1 MNKEM
6 HLNYYFTEILDHY
19 KNRASVVYTFT
30 AVLPIYHIL
39 IQARIPYEYLTLNIA
54 SEI

>member
-19 KNRASVVYTFT
+19 KNRTSVVYTFT
-30 AVLPIYHIL
+30 TAQSYHIL
-39 IQARIPYEYLTLNIA
+39 IEVRLPYEYVTLNIA
-54 SEI
+54 SNI